1 MGQDFNIDIKS
12 KNIQFMNESQS
23 MIITNKNYLSYICN
37 DLVQIYYL
45 NLKENNFSLN
55 YRNSINCKYY
65 INYINFHPNYPQL
78 ILSSLRNS
86 EIKLLNGDW
95 AQSPIPMSHIIFNI

>member
-37 DLVQIYYL
+37 DLVQIYNL

-55 YRNSINCKYY
+55 YRNSIYLY
-65 INYINFHPNYPQL
+65 
-78 ILSSLRNS
+78 
-86 EIKLLNGDW
+86 LN
-95 AQSPIPMSHIIFNI
+95 

>member
-37 DLVQIYYL
+37 DLVQIYNL

-55 YRNSINCKYY
+55 YRNSIYLYLNQRKSMNLKIILFL
-65 INYINFHPNYPQL
+65 INLQI
-78 ILSSLRNS
+78 
-86 EIKLLNGDW
+86 
-95 AQSPIPMSHIIFNI
+95 